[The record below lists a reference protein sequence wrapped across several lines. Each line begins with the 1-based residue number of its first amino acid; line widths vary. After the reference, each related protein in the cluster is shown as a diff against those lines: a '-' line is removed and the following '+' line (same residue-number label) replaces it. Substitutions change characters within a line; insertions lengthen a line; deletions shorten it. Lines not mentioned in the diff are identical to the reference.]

1 MLPAAYATPAA
12 AVLALGGLLAC
23 FAGFRLFRIVL
34 ALYGCLIGAAAMIA
48 NVESPGLWML
58 ILAAVVGGAVGAVLA
73 IVAYFMVVGL
83 VGAGLVAFLFAVVWR
98 FIGGDPPTVL
108 LVVGCVL
115 GALAALSIVR
125 YVVVFGT
132 ALAGAWTFL
141 VGVLALSGDPQAMA
155 AASAGDVL
163 AALPIHGPAERWW
176 LTAGWAVLAL
186 AGAVVQ
192 LRMSKGKGRGKGE
205 KK

>member
-34 ALYGCLIGAAAMIA
+34 ALYGCLVGAALMIA

-58 ILAAVVGGAVGAVLA
+58 ILAAVVGGAIGAVLA

-83 VGAGLVAFLFAVVWR
+83 VGAGLVAFALAVVWR
-98 FIGGDPPTVL
+98 FIGGDPPTAV

-132 ALAGAWTFL
+132 ALAGAWTFI
-141 VGVLALSGDPQAMA
+141 VGVLALMGDPQAIA
-155 AASAGDVL
+155 AASAGDIFAV
-163 AALPIHGPAERWW
+163 LPIHAPAERWW

-192 LRMSKGKGRGKGE
+192 LRMSKKGGKPE
-205 KK
+205 KKK